1 MFFPDDAVRV
11 AALSG
16 YVDHRMSGCLLQRPP
31 EETMAIGTIAPL
43 VLCARREPLEA
54 RITLSP

>member
-1 MFFPDDAVRV
+1 MFFPGDAVRV

-16 YVDHRMSGCLLQRPP
+16 YVDHRMSACLLQRPP

-54 RITLSP
+54 RIT